1 MMSDRLLLRVYGDSL
16 SLPRPGDG
24 VLHGDV
30 YPELIRDALE
40 KAHPGLRVSVWNRS
54 RGGASIG
61 ELHESYRQD
70 SAYFDPS
77 EPSILVIQ
85 CGIVDCAPRPV
96 PPGVREKIGRLP
108 TPLRWLVAKFLHFAR
123 PFLLRAGI
131 RWRATGSDDFESLL
145 LAWIKDACSGKARVY
160 VVNIA
165 PTVPAIDTH
174 SPGLADSIYVYNEV
188 IQRAASA
195 GGATLI
201 DVFGAIQSNPG
212 GIGCHINPG
221 DGHHITRQGHGLYA
235 SLLLDR
241 ETVLAQP

>member
-1 MMSDRLLLRVYGDSL
+1 MSDRLLLRVYGDSL
-16 SLPRPGDG
+16 SLPRHSDG

-40 KAHPGLRVSVWNRS
+40 AAHPGLRVSVWNRS

-96 PPGVREKIGRLP
+96 PSRVREKIGRLP
-108 TPLRWLVAKFLHFAR
+108 TPLRWLVAKLLHFAR

-131 RWRATGSDDFESLL
+131 HWRATESDDFETRL
-145 LAWIKDACSGKARVY
+145 LAWIKAARASEARVY

-165 PTVPAIDTH
+165 PTVPTIDAH
-174 SPGLADSIYVYNEV
+174 SPGLAGSIHAYNEA
-188 IQRAASA
+188 IRRAASA

-201 DVFGAIQSNPG
+201 DVFGAIRLQPEG
-212 GIGCHINPG
+212 TGDLINQQ
-221 DGHHITRQGHGLYA
+221 DGHHISRQGHRLYA
-235 SLLLDR
+235 DLLLAA
-241 ETVLAQP
+241 EAGTVRR